1 MTCSRGMVCIIIYS
15 QTTCKASVVA
25 FHPTFY
31 KSSPYPVVE
40 ECITDVSSWCASKRL
55 QLNTTKTEILW
66 SGSTANL
73 RMVSPGSKVIS
84 VGRNVIELAR
94 SFVTLLC

>member
-1 MTCSRGMVCIIIYS
+1 MQGFSSGIPSDIQHIVT
-15 QTTCKASVVA
+15 VVD
-25 FHPTFY
+25 
-31 KSSPYPVVE
+31 
-40 ECITDVSSWCASKRL
+40 ECISDVSSWCASKRL

-94 SFVTLLC
+94 SLLTLVC